1 MNHLHLFYTFDALP
15 FTEMMD
21 IYIEGNVENGEYF
34 FPEKPKAQQLQLAI
48 QKFRDYLEDDFF
60 PRENAFCALWMED
73 GQYVSALRL
82 KPWEDGLL
90 LEALETRPDQ
100 RKRGCAVKL
109 INAVLREISSQKVY
123 AHVSKSNAASL
134 RTLQSVVSRFSEMQM
149 TAPRITAST
158 SCSARYK

>member
-134 RTLQSVVSRFSEMQM
+134 RTLQKCGFSILRNANDGAENH
-149 TAPRITAST
+149 RIHILL
-158 SCSARYK
+158 RKV